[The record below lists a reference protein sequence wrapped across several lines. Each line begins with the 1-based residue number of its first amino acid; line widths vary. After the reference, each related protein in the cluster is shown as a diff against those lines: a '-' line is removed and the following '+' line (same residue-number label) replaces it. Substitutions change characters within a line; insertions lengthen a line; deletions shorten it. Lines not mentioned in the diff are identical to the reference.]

1 MFEYSLFQLYS
12 YMQITKPQTVLY
24 QFDSKVTINRNRKH
38 NRKSGF
44 LTVSALVNDECVCGS
59 KMIS

>member
-1 MFEYSLFQLYS
+1 MP
-12 YMQITKPQTVLY
+12 ITKPQTVLC
-24 QFDSKVTINRNRKH
+24 QFDSKVTINRKH
-38 NRKSGF
+38 NRKSCC